1 MLVAPG
7 GPLTDDRQYEAVV
20 DQIDTINR
28 NLDIN
33 RVVWKQN
40 RTCPLFPTF
49 QEEENTFL
57 WLISNMLTGMRPGS
71 KNH

>member
-20 DQIDTINR
+20 DQIDTINS

-57 WLISNMLTGMRPGS
+57 WLISNMLTGMCPGL